1 MDTITNQ
8 TIDQTEA
15 QSTNHEFNIEQ
26 WKLQKQQEIE
36 DAFQQLNA
44 MTLIVIQD
52 PDKFKA
58 YLDLQA
64 QMPPLS
70 VSNALLTLAQ
80 MDKPVTQLAS
90 YSEWKDRGRT
100 VRRGETGL
108 KVLTSVP
115 YKHADGSE
123 GTSFKVS
130 RTFDIGQ
137 TQGPELEK
145 QQDRS
150 IERPALIRAMVD
162 HSPVEMVINDA
173 VPPEIGAKFD
183 FEKNKIQVRNDLS
196 DDSAMVVL
204 TREMTLAALTFLK
217 SSGNR
222 EENAVVSSCTT
233 YLISKHYGQETAAF
247 DPSVVQKFQWPEKPA
262 EIRAILN
269 QVRQTFNLLRH
280 RIDQGLDHAEQEA
293 QRPARKHIEH
303 ER

>member
-1 MDTITNQ
+1 MDTTTNQ

-15 QSTNHEFNIEQ
+15 QSANHEFNIEQ

-36 DAFQQLNA
+36 DTFQQLNA
-44 MTLIVIQD
+44 MTLTVIQD

-108 KVLTSVP
+108 KVLSSVP
-115 YKHADGSE
+115 YKRADGSE

-130 RTFDIGQ
+130 RVFDLAQ
-137 TQGPELEK
+137 TQGPGLEK
-145 QQDRS
+145 QQDQP
-150 IERPALIRAMVD
+150 IERPALIRTMVEY
-162 HSPVEMVINDA
+162 SPVEMVISDA
-173 VPPEIGAKFD
+173 VSPEMGARFD
-183 FEKNKIQVRNDLS
+183 PEKNKIDVRNDLP
-196 DDSAMVVL
+196 DESAVTVL
-204 TREMTLAALTFLK
+204 VREMTLVALTFLK
-217 SSGNR
+217 SSGSR
-222 EENAVVSSCTT
+222 EENEWVSSCTT
-233 YLISKHYGQETAAF
+233 YLISKHYRQETADF
-247 DPSVVQKFQWPEKPA
+247 DPAVVQKFQWPGKPA
-262 EIRAILN
+262 EIRSILN

-280 RIDQGLDHAEQEA
+280 RIDQGLEHPEQETPN
-293 QRPARKHIEH
+293 PARKHIEH

>member
-1 MDTITNQ
+1 MDNITNQ
-8 TIDQTEA
+8 AINKTEA
-15 QSTNHEFNIEQ
+15 QSANHEFDLEQ

-44 MTLIVIQD
+44 ITLTVIQD

-64 QMPPLS
+64 QMPPMS
-70 VSNALLTLAQ
+70 VSNTLLILAQ
-80 MDKPVTQLAS
+80 TDKPVTQLAS
-90 YSEWKDRGRT
+90 YSNWKDRGRT
-100 VRRGETGL
+100 VRRGEIGL
-108 KVLTSVP
+108 KVLSSVP
-115 YKHADGSE
+115 YKRSDESE

-130 RTFDIGQ
+130 RAFDISQ

-145 QQDRS
+145 QLDQA
-150 IERPALIRAMVD
+150 IERPALIRAMVE

-173 VPPEIGAKFD
+173 VPPEIGAQFD
-183 FEKNKIQVRNDLS
+183 PEKNKIEVRNDLP
-196 DDSAMVVL
+196 DDIAVAVL
-204 TREMTLAALTFLK
+204 AREMTLAALIFLK
-217 SSGNR
+217 SSGSR
-222 EENAVVSSCTT
+222 EESDWVSSCTT

-247 DPSVVQKFQWPEKPA
+247 DPSVVQEFQWPEKPA

-280 RIDQGLDHAEQEA
+280 RIDQGLEHPEQETT
-293 QRPARKHIEH
+293 RPARKHIEH

>member
-1 MDTITNQ
+1 MDTFTNQ
-8 TIDQTEA
+8 MIEQTDA
-15 QSTNHEFNIEQ
+15 QTANHEFDLEQ

-36 DAFQQLNA
+36 DTFQQLNA
-44 MTLIVIQD
+44 MTITVTQD

-58 YLDLQA
+58 YLDLQD

-70 VSNALLTLAQ
+70 VSNALLILAQ
-80 MDKPVTQLAS
+80 TDKPVTQLAS
-90 YSEWKDRGRT
+90 YSEWKDHGRT

-108 KVLTSVP
+108 KILASVP
-115 YKHADGSE
+115 YTLTDGSE

-130 RTFDIGQ
+130 RIFDIGQ
-137 TQGPELEK
+137 TQGPEISTRID
-145 QQDRS
+145 QA
-150 IERPALIRAMVD
+150 IERPALIRAMVE

-173 VPPEIGAKFD
+173 VTHEMGAQFD
-183 FEKNKIQVRNDLS
+183 PEKNKILVRNDLP
-196 DDSAMVVL
+196 DENAVAIL
-204 TREMTLAALTFLK
+204 AREMTLAALTFLK

-233 YLISKHYGQETAAF
+233 YLISKHYGQETAVF
-247 DPSVVQKFQWPEKPA
+247 DSSVVQNFKWPDKTT

-269 QVRQTFNLLRH
+269 QVRQTFNLMRH
-280 RIDQGLDHAEQEA
+280 RIDQGLDRQEQEF